1 MNQPQ
6 SGKPDFSKTLRRTLK
21 RYQRMPG
28 LCRVM
33 KYCLLFILCSPG
45 LIILSAFL
53 KIIGIPLPDMA
64 TIHVLMECA
73 LMLDGIVMMFCIM
86 AGTILLS
93 LPRAEDHDERY
104 FAQPGEAESKSD
116 LEEFR
121 LPEYWR
127 LYLPG
132 DFGTR
137 ELLLFIVLAFLPA
150 FVLAFFLP
158 QPDVSP
164 LRDFWG
170 PFRAL
175 LIGALALLASVN
187 LSRGLFLLISRL
199 RCYRTKNYQ
208 RKKE

>member
-1 MNQPQ
+1 
-6 SGKPDFSKTLRRTLK
+6 
-21 RYQRMPG
+21 MPG

-93 LPRAEDHDERY
+93 LPRAEDYDERY
-104 FAQPGEAESKSD
+104 FAQPGEAREAESKSD

-137 ELLLFIVLAFLPA
+137 ELLFFIVLAFLSA
-150 FVLAFFLP
+150 FALAFFIP
-158 QPDVSP
+158 RPDMSP
-164 LRDFWG
+164 LQDFRA

-175 LIGALALLASVN
+175 LIGTLALLASVN